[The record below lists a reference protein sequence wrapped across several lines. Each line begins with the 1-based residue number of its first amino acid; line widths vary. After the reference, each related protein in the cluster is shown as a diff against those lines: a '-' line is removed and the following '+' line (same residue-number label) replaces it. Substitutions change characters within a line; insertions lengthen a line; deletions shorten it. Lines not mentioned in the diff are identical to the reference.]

1 MIMAALVE
9 SMFSVKET
17 PWHQQGEVLKDYPTT
32 EVAYEKSGL
41 NWTVEKVPLMY
52 NYKDEMHTSDEFAL
66 VRDKDGLPL
75 GYCKEGYEIFQNKDG
90 FEWCRPLVETDLWKY
105 ETAGSLRNGIVGW
118 ILLKQG
124 EIELVHK
131 DILKQYL
138 LLTWAHDGSKTVQPM
153 STSIRVVCNNTLTA
167 ALNEATNRNRVKH
180 TSKMIMKLEEI
191 RKLYET
197 TKEQFEHQKEIF
209 SRMLDFKMSEGQI
222 NEYIDKVME
231 NAFHITNLND
241 MEESKKKTISQNV
254 RATLIDGAFNGTGTA
269 ELGIGNT
276 MYGVF
281 NGLEEAV
288 EHSLGGKRVKD
299 RGMNILF
306 GTGRNIVDT
315 AYNTALDL
323 MVA

>member
-1 MIMAALVE
+1 MAALVE
-9 SMFSVKET
+9 SMFSVKEK
-17 PWHQQGEVLKDYPTT
+17 PWHGQGEILADYPTT
-32 EVAYEKSGL
+32 EEAYEKSGL
-41 NWTVEKVPLMY
+41 NWEVNKVQMSYPF
-52 NYKDEMHTSDEFAL
+52 NGEMKMSEDFAL
-66 VRDKDGLPL
+66 VRDKDGSQL
-75 GYCKEGYEIFQNKDG
+75 GTCKSGYEIFQNKDG

-167 ALNEATNRNRVKH
+167 ALNEATNKNRVKH

-197 TKEQFEHQKEIF
+197 TKEQFEHQKEMF
-209 SRMLDFKMSEGQI
+209 SMMLDFKMTEGMV
-222 NEYIDKVME
+222 NEYIDKIMA
-231 NAFHITNLND
+231 NAFKITDLNN
-241 MEESKKKTISQNV
+241 MEESKKKTINQNI

-281 NGLEEAV
+281 NGVEEAV
-288 EHSLGGKRVKD
+288 EHCLGGKRVKD

-306 GTGRNIVDT
+306 GTGANIVDT
-315 AYNTALDL
+315 AYNTALQ
-323 MVA
+323 MMAVA

>member
-1 MIMAALVE
+1 MAALVE
-9 SMFSVKET
+9 SMFSVKEK
-17 PWHQQGEVLKDYPTT
+17 PWHGQGEILADYPTT
-32 EVAYEKSGL
+32 EEAYEKSGL
-41 NWTVEKVPLMY
+41 NWTVNKIQMSYLFNGEQKMSE
-52 NYKDEMHTSDEFAL
+52 DFAL
-66 VRDKDGLPL
+66 VRDKDGTQL
-75 GYCKEGYEIFQNKDG
+75 GTCKNGYEIFQNKDG

-167 ALNEATNRNRVKH
+167 ALNEATNKNRVKH

-197 TKEQFEHQKEIF
+197 TKEQFEHQKEMF
-209 SRMLDFKMSEGQI
+209 SMMLDFKMSEGMV
-222 NEYIDKVME
+222 NEYIDKIMA
-231 NAFHITNLND
+231 NAFNITDLNN
-241 MEESKKKTISQNV
+241 MKEGKKKTINQNI

-281 NGLEEAV
+281 NGIEEAV
-288 EHSLGGKRVKD
+288 EHCLGGKRVKD

-306 GTGRNIVDT
+306 GTGANIVDT
-315 AYNTALDL
+315 AYNTALQ
-323 MVA
+323 MMAVA